1 MNTTDKQE
9 STLMHEHNG
18 KIGRQH
24 NGKIGRQHN
33 GKIGRQ
39 HNGKIGRQVLKFITN
54 MRITVFP
61 QQMSVYRHVTSYP
74 I

>member
-1 MNTTDKQE
+1 MKTTDKQE
-9 STLMHEHNG
+9 STLMHE
-18 KIGRQH
+18 
-24 NGKIGRQHN
+24 HN

>member
-1 MNTTDKQE
+1 MKTTDKQE

-24 NGKIGRQHN
+24 NGKIGRQ
-33 GKIGRQ
+33 
-39 HNGKIGRQVLKFITN
+39 VLNFITN

>member
-9 STLMHEHNG
+9 STLMHE
-18 KIGRQH
+18 
-24 NGKIGRQHN
+24 HN